1 MGLKTLKKRHILN
14 ENQKTIKTSCRYS
27 GITLHTGIRSHLTL
41 NPAPEDSGIV
51 IVRADLPNQPS
62 VNAIAT
68 NVIDVQ
74 RATTIA
80 HGEAKVHTVEHV
92 LAALYA
98 FGIDNAII
106 EMDGPEPPI
115 ADGSSAPYVDLIK
128 QTGSKIQKGKKKYF
142 IVKEPLFVESGESRL
157 ILLPR
162 DNYQI
167 SCTVKYGN
175 GILDTQYSSIP
186 INAQTFEQ
194 DISKARTF
202 CLYREIEELMVK
214 GLIKGGSLDN
224 AVILKDG
231 VVICKDELRYDDEFV
246 RHKMLDIIGDLSLS
260 GFRIIG
266 EVVAIKPGH
275 PLNVELAKLIQ
286 LNA

>member
-1 MGLKTLKKRHILN
+1 MNKK
-14 ENQKTIKTSCRYS
+14 QKTIKASCRYS
-27 GITLHTGIRSHLTL
+27 GITLHTGVRAHLTL
-41 NPAPEDSGIV
+41 KPAPEDSGII
-51 IVRADLPNQPS
+51 IVRIDLPNHPS
-62 VNAIAT
+62 VKAIVT

-80 HGEAKVHTVEHV
+80 NGEAKVHTVEHV

-128 QTGSKIQKGKKKYF
+128 QVGSKIQKGKKKYF

-157 ILLPR
+157 ILLPCE
-162 DNYQI
+162 NYQI
-167 SCTVKYGN
+167 SCTVKYGD
-175 GILDTQYSSIP
+175 GILDTQYLSIP
-186 INAQTFEQ
+186 IDTETFVQE
-194 DISKARTF
+194 ISKARTF
-202 CLYREIEELMVK
+202 CIYREIEELMIK

-231 VVICKDELRYDDEFV
+231 IIICKDELRYDDEFV
-246 RHKMLDIIGDLSLS
+246 RHKMLDIVGDLSLS

-275 PLNVELAKLIQ
+275 PLNVELAKLI
-286 LNA
+286 LHNA